1 MGQDDTDTGLTQEQ
15 KAALQAR
22 IDEARVKL
30 ETVEARRRA
39 KREAEELQREAETAS
54 READEA
60 ETLERLETEHGTD
73 GIHIWALKT
82 GLGMV
87 VVKRPPMVKY
97 QAFLDKSGR
106 KNGPSQADQ
115 REFIRDLILYP
126 DKATFGKML
135 STIPA
140 LVGRCSDAALYLA
153 GWRERDEEGK
163 AKTS

>member
-1 MGQDDTDTGLTQEQ
+1 MGQDDILTQDKRTE
-15 KAALQAR
+15 LQST
-22 IDEARVKL
+22 IDESRAKL
-30 ETVEARRRA
+30 EAVEARRRA
-39 KREAEELQREAETAS
+39 KREAEELQREAETAA

-60 ETLERLETEHGTD
+60 ETLERLEAEHGTD
-73 GIHIWALKT
+73 GLHIWALKT

-87 VVKRPPMVKY
+87 VIKRPPMVKY
-97 QAFLDKSGR
+97 QAFLDKAGR

-126 DKATFGKML
+126 DKASFGKML